1 MELRVRGATCW
12 VEGGLCW
19 RANIWG
25 RDWKWERCFWG
36 GTKLPSVG
44 MGLGSGR
51 RERVSSSE
59 QFMVGMVGLGFLLLG
74 RRLKLFLLTWSLGCK
89 YGPYLW
95 EWTSVP
101 ASEPNACC
109 VCLWTW
115 GTDAAFLACVLPR
128 VTTDWESVASS
139 HPRWHGVWHSNSSC
153 LCGRVAWRK
162 YLDV

>member
-89 YGPYLW
+89 YGPCLPVCQHP
-95 EWTSVP
+95 SLMRAVC
-101 ASEPNACC
+101 ACGPEEQTQLFLP
-109 VCLWTW
+109 VC
-115 GTDAAFLACVLPR
+115 CHVLPQTENLLLLPIPADMVSDT
-128 VTTDWESVASS
+128 VTAVVYVEEWHEGSTWMSS
-139 HPRWHGVWHSNSSC
+139 
-153 LCGRVAWRK
+153 
-162 YLDV
+162 

>member
-1 MELRVRGATCW
+1 MLGGGRAVLESKHLG
-12 VEGGLCW
+12 EGLE
-19 RANIWG
+19 
-25 RDWKWERCFWG
+25 ERCFWG

-95 EWTSVP
+95 E
-101 ASEPNACC
+101 
-109 VCLWTW
+109 
-115 GTDAAFLACVLPR
+115 
-128 VTTDWESVASS
+128 
-139 HPRWHGVWHSNSSC
+139 
-153 LCGRVAWRK
+153 
-162 YLDV
+162 